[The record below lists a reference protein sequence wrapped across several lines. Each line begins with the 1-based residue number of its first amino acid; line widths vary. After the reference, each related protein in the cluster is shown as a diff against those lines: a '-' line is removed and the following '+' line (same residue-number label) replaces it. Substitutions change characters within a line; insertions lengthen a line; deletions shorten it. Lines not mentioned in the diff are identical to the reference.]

1 MHDMT
6 KILTAV
12 LTTVIMAITLS
23 SCHRTPDGVLSEKK
37 MTKLLIDLHK
47 AEGLTEIEFRK
58 FASDSMKLQV
68 KQAVYNRHNID
79 QATFDSSLMY
89 YGHHLDRY
97 SEIYENVIKELE
109 EEVEKAGSVAV
120 VTTSIM
126 GDSVNAWNGAQSYVI
141 NRRSPSNRLE
151 FNLEKDHAWEKGDSY
166 TLQFKTFNKISPA
179 ETAMFID
186 YDNNSTD
193 YVINQVEDEDGW
205 TRITVVMDTLRNP
218 VNVYGF
224 IDFDLRP
231 DEEIFIDSL
240 SLVRRRFDPSMY
252 RRRHS
257 QLRFNFSR
265 DDR

>member
-1 MHDMT
+1 MRDMT
-6 KILTAV
+6 RILTV
-12 LTTVIMAITLS
+12 FFITVFMTIILP
-23 SCHRTPDGVLSEKK
+23 SCHHTPKGVLSEKK

-58 FASDSMKLQV
+58 YASDSMKLQV

-109 EEVEKAGSVAV
+109 EEVEKAGSVAI
-120 VTTSIM
+120 VTTTIM
-126 GDSVNAWNGAQSYVI
+126 GDSVNAWNGAQSYVL
-141 NRRSPSNRLE
+141 NHRSPSNRLE

-166 TLQFKTFNKISPA
+166 TLQFKTFNKINNGEA
-179 ETAMFID
+179 AMFID

-193 YVINQVEDEDGW
+193 YITNQVEEDGW

-240 SLVRRRFDPSMY
+240 SLVRRRFEPAMY
-252 RRRHS
+252 RRRHNQS
-257 QLRFNFSR
+257 RFNFTHDAR
-265 DDR
+265 